1 MAGFEA
7 PRTVYKLDFE
17 GTDLDGL
24 EVRMRA
30 GRLGDMLDPSN
41 ADIGTDIDPDN
52 PTAEDIKAVRA
63 KFEMIAE
70 YLASWNLT
78 EDGVPV
84 PATTAGLMRQE
95 PNFVG
100 QIFAAWQ
107 RAQVAVAGPLPH
119 SSTSTPPPDLSLIPT
134 ESLSPDLLAS

>member
-7 PRTVYKLDFE
+7 PRTIYKLDFE
-17 GTDLDGL
+17 GTDLEGL

-41 ADIGTDIDPDN
+41 ADIGLDIDPDN
-52 PTAEDIKAVRA
+52 PSAEDIKAVRA

-84 PATTAGLMRQE
+84 PATIEGLMDQE
-95 PNFVG
+95 PAFVG
-100 QIFAAWQ
+100 RIFAAWQ
-107 RAQVAVAGPLPH
+107 KAQVDVSGPLPS
-119 SSTSTPPPDLSLIPT
+119 SSTSTSPPDLSSIPT
-134 ESLSPDLLAS
+134 ESLSPSLLAS

>member
-1 MAGFEA
+1 MGFEA

-41 ADIGTDIDPDN
+41 AEIGIDIDPDN
-52 PTAEDIKAVRA
+52 PSAEDIKAVRA

-70 YLASWNLT
+70 YLASWNL
-78 EDGVPV
+78 EEAGVPI
-84 PATTAGLMRQE
+84 PATIEGLMDQE
-95 PNFVG
+95 PAFVA

-107 RAQVAVAGPLPH
+107 RAQVAVSGPLPS
-119 SSTSTPPPDLSLIPT
+119 SSTSTPPPDLSSIPM
-134 ESLSPDLLAS
+134 ESLSPSLLAS